1 MRTIK
6 AATLV
11 LDYTLYPRNN
21 VDRHNVLSIKD
32 AIAAGEH
39 MPPAICDKRSTRVT
53 DGFHRV
59 IATLELDPEGTIDV
73 VEKSYKNEQEM
84 FLDAMRLNASHG
96 AKLDSCDRTRC
107 LLIAERL
114 SIPVDS
120 VAGALH
126 VPIDRLGKLRNERTA
141 TTSAGLEVPLKRTFR
156 HMADK
161 RLNKRQIE
169 VNERSSGM
177 NQAFYVNQII
187 DMLESDLLDKSDESL
202 LERLRHLH
210 GLLDELLAAK

>member
-6 AATLV
+6 AASLV
-11 LDYTLYPRNN
+11 LDHNLYPRNN

-32 AIAAGEH
+32 ALAAGETL
-39 MPPAICDKRSTRVT
+39 PPVICDKRSKRVT

-59 IATLELDPEGTIDV
+59 IATLEMDPEGTIDV
-73 VEKSYKNEQEM
+73 IEKAYKNEQEM
-84 FLDAMRLNASHG
+84 FLDSMRLNASHG

-126 VPIDRLGKLRNERTA
+126 VPVDRLGKLRNERTA
-141 TTSAGLEVPLKRTFR
+141 TTSRGLEIPLKRTFR

-169 VNERSSGM
+169 ANERSSGM
-177 NQAFYVNQII
+177 NQAFYVNQLI
-187 DMLESDLLDKSDESL
+187 DMLESDLLDKSDEGL